1 MDEREIKQ
9 LEFIQNII
17 TRMNTNSFQIKGMT
31 AIVISAIL
39 AIYASEK
46 DPHFLLI
53 TIIPLPLFW
62 FLDAFYLQQE
72 RKFRGLY
79 DNWVQ
84 GNSQKLRI
92 FDFNIG
98 LFKGGKYSFW
108 SSFRSRTISVFYSG
122 IFFAALLFY
131 FLTYTL

>member
-1 MDEREIKQ
+1 MDEKEIKQ
-9 LEFIQNII
+9 LELIQNII

-31 AIVISAIL
+31 VIVVSATL
-39 AIYASEK
+39 AVYASGK
-46 DPHFLLI
+46 DPDFLLI
-53 TIIPLPLFW
+53 TIIPLFLFW

-79 DNWVQ
+79 NNWVQ
-84 GNSQKLRI
+84 GNPQKLKL

-122 IFFAALLFY
+122 IFFAVLLFY
-131 FLTYTL
+131 LLTKTL